1 MTLSSPSKPAPAM
14 ICTPVALPPE
24 RQWDAYLTA
33 ARINPAN
40 APMFA
45 ASADSPILSP
55 LQIAAI
61 ATKRWTAGTTITV
74 GWLDGPDAAT
84 RRLILSHM
92 KVWSEFANINVEETS
107 VDPMVRVARAPADG
121 YWSYLGTDILSIPRG
136 RATMNLAGFT
146 SRTPDSEYRRVV
158 RHEFGHTLGSPH
170 EQQRAAII
178 RRLVPAACYRR
189 FGASPN
195 FWPKAIVDQNILTPQ
210 DESKLVGSD
219 PEEQSIMCY
228 QFDAELTING
238 IPILGGTDL
247 TELDKAT
254 IAKIYPGRVAIPPPP
269 APPPAAGLT
278 LVPDGRAIAD
288 RISRPGEI
296 DEFPLEITRPGRY
309 EVSTDPA
316 LVLAISL
323 IDDDP
328 RTPEIVGVGIMQP
341 AVADLRPGSHRVT
354 VIHKDPG
361 ATGQYAVQCKMIK

>member
-1 MTLSSPSKPAPAM
+1 MTLLAPSKPAPAM

-33 ARINPAN
+33 ERINPAN

-61 ATKRWTAGTTITV
+61 ATKLWTAGTTLTV
-74 GWLDGPDAAT
+74 GWLDAPDAAT
-84 RRLILSHM
+84 RNLILSHM
-92 KVWSEFANINVEETS
+92 KVWSEFANIKVVETQ
-107 VDPMVRVARAPADG
+107 VDPIVRVTRSPSGG
-121 YWSYLGTDILSIPRG
+121 YWSYIGTDVLSIPRG
-136 RATMNLAGFT
+136 QATMNLAGFT

-158 RHEFGHTLGSPH
+158 RHEFGHTLGCPH

-195 FWPKAIVDQNILTPQ
+195 FWPRQLVDQNILTPQ

-228 QFDAELTING
+228 QFDGDLTVDG
-238 IPILGGTDL
+238 KPIIGGTDL
-247 TELDKAT
+247 TSRDKTT
-254 IAKIYPGRVAIPPPP
+254 IAKIYPGRVTIPPPP
-269 APPPAAGLT
+269 PPPPAAGIT
-278 LVPDGRAIAD
+278 IIPDGRAIAD

-309 EVSTDPA
+309 EVSTNPA
-316 LVLAISL
+316 LVIALSL

-328 RTPEIVGVGIMQP
+328 RTPEIVGAGINQS
-341 AVADLRPGSHRVT
+341 VVIDLRPGSYKIT
-354 VIHKDPG
+354 VIHG
-361 ATGQYAVQCKMIK
+361 NYNFTGSYEVKCVSIS